1 MKTDMS
7 GNYKEKDL
15 ATAGKLLAVL
25 TILFGVLFFASSSN
39 ELLKQAVLS
48 SDFAALQQD
57 ADCRADELAEEG
69 LSLREC
75 ELMLVQVEIFLV
87 SSPSWFRSVQKIFSL
102 IGIAAALASIGLA
115 LSLDSRRG
123 FSIRALVLVLSG
135 LVVLDSGMFVVALQ
149 TGPLLR
155 AQYLWPLILWFFIH
169 LCLVLG
175 GHFISENTKDKLI
188 N

>member
-7 GNYKEKDL
+7 GNYKENNF

-39 ELLKQAVLS
+39 ELLKQAVLTA
-48 SDFAALQQD
+48 DFSVLQQE
-57 ADCRADELAEEG
+57 ADCRADELEEEG

-75 ELMLVQVEIFLV
+75 ELMLVQVEIFLA
-87 SSPSWFRSVQKIFSL
+87 SSPNWFRSVQQTFSV
-102 IGIAAALASIGLA
+102 IGIAASLASIGLA
-115 LSLDSRRG
+115 LSLDSRRS
-123 FSIRALVLVLSG
+123 FPIRALVWVLSG

>member
-1 MKTDMS
+1 LKTDMS
-7 GNYKEKDL
+7 GNYKENNF

-39 ELLKQAVLS
+39 ELLKQAVLTA
-48 SDFAALQQD
+48 DFSVLQQE
-57 ADCRADELAEEG
+57 ADCRADELEEEG

-75 ELMLVQVEIFLV
+75 ELMLVQVEIFLA
-87 SSPSWFRSVQKIFSL
+87 SSPNWFRSVQQTFSV
-102 IGIAAALASIGLA
+102 IGIAASLASIGLA

-123 FSIRALVLVLSG
+123 FPIRALVWVLSG

-175 GHFISENTKDKLI
+175 GHFISANTKDKLI

>member
-7 GNYKEKDL
+7 GNYKENDFV
-15 ATAGKLLAVL
+15 AAGKLLAVL

-39 ELLKQAVLS
+39 ELLKQAVLTA
-48 SDFAALQQD
+48 DFSALQQE
-57 ADCRADELAEEG
+57 ADCRADELEEEG

-75 ELMLVQVEIFLV
+75 ELMLVQVEIALV
-87 SSPSWFRSVQKIFSL
+87 SSPGWFRSVQQIFSV

-115 LSLDSRRG
+115 LSLDRRSD
-123 FSIRALVLVLSG
+123 FSIRALVWVSGG
-135 LVVLDSGMFVVALQ
+135 LVVLDIGMFVVALQ

-175 GHFISENTKDKLI
+175 GHFISEHAKNKLI